1 MNEILGII
9 KLEIVVLIMFLRC
22 ENEGDFG
29 WILWLVKFIFV
40 RLKIKIIFM

>member
-22 ENEGDFG
+22 ENEGGNWVGF
-29 WILWLVKFIFV
+29 WIEIL
-40 RLKIKIIFM
+40 